1 MDYLKVCFNFHEIVL
16 TLTVIDLND
25 DAMSSVIFFLLISM
39 MIQSFSSFLDPSY
52 YRVLLLPNFELWDYI
67 QLDFICGSPV

>member
-25 DAMSSVIFFLLISM
+25 DAMSSVIFLLISM